1 MSEPT
6 STPVPSEPAV
16 REPEATPPGPESE
29 PAQAA
34 PSRPNTGGGA
44 GLASG
49 IALLAA
55 IAALA
60 LAAWQWHDGRGQLDA
75 LRQELARKLAE
86 VDTQTREGQLI
97 AKQVREAGDEVRVK
111 IGVLENK
118 LADSQNQQVALE
130 ALYQELSRNRDEW
143 TFAEIEQSLQLASQ
157 QLQLAGN
164 VKAALIA
171 LANAETRL
179 QRMDHPQLAPL
190 RKTLSRD
197 IERLKALPH
206 VDTVGISARIDGLI
220 NAVDTLPLAMEARPL
235 PGSAPAAAAEPDSR
249 PWMRL
254 WREAWGEIRQMVRI
268 QRMDKPDMSLIAPSQ
283 SFFLRE
289 NLKLRLVGAR
299 LALLTRDQTSY
310 KADLKAAGDW
320 FAKYY
325 DTSDKS
331 VDTALA
337 TLRTLHDGEISIEPP
352 DIGGTL
358 EALRSYRTA
367 ARERPGR

>member
-1 MSEPT
+1 MSDPI
-6 STPVPSEPAV
+6 SDPVP
-16 REPEATPPGPESE
+16 REPEAMPPE
-29 PAQAA
+29 AAA
-34 PSRPNTGGGA
+34 PSATQTGGSRLYA
-44 GLASG
+44 GLA
-49 IALLAA
+49 LLTAFAA
-55 IAALA
+55 FALA
-60 LAAWQWHDGRGQLDA
+60 VWQWHDSRGQLDT
-75 LRQELARKLAE
+75 LRQALAQKLAE
-86 VDTQTREGQLI
+86 VETQTRDGQLI
-97 AKQVREAGDEVRVK
+97 AKQVRDAGDEARVK

-206 VDTVGISARIDGLI
+206 VDAVGISVRIDTLI
-220 NAVDTLPLAMEARPL
+220 TAVDALPLAMEARPM
-235 PGSAPAAAAEPDSR
+235 PGPASAAGADSN
-249 PWMRL
+249 PWTRF

-268 QRMDKPDMSLIAPSQ
+268 QHMDKPDVPLLAPSQ

-289 NLKLRLVGAR
+289 NLKLRLIGAR

-310 KADLKAAGDW
+310 KADLKAASDW
-320 FAKYY
+320 LARYY
-325 DTSDKS
+325 DTNDKS
-331 VDTALA
+331 VGAALA
-337 TLRTLHDGEISIEPP
+337 ALRALHDSEITIEVPE
-352 DIGGTL
+352 IGATL
-358 EALRSYRTA
+358 EALRSYRAA

>member
-1 MSEPT
+1 MSDPT
-6 STPVPSEPAV
+6 PDPVL
-16 REPEATPPGPESE
+16 REPDATPPEV
-29 PAQAA
+29 AA
-34 PSRPNTGGGA
+34 PAASQPGGSRLYA
-44 GLASG
+44 GL
-49 IALLAA
+49 ALLAA
-55 IAALA
+55 IAAFA
-60 LAAWQWHDGRGQLDA
+60 LAVWQWHDSRGQLDT

-86 VDTQTREGQLI
+86 VDIQTRDGQLI
-97 AKQVREAGDEVRVK
+97 AKQVREAGNEAQVK

-190 RKTLSRD
+190 RKSLSRD
-197 IERLKALPH
+197 IERLKSLPH
-206 VDTVGISARIDGLI
+206 VDAVGISVRIDTLVA
-220 NAVDTLPLAMEARPL
+220 AVDALPLAMEARPMSG
-235 PGSAPAAAAEPDSR
+235 PVSTAGADNT
-249 PWMRL
+249 PWMRF
-254 WREAWGEIRQMVRI
+254 WREVWGEIKQMVRI
-268 QRMDKPDMSLIAPSQ
+268 QHMDKPDLPLLAPSQ

-289 NLKLRLVGAR
+289 NLKLRLIGAR

-310 KADLKAAGDW
+310 KADLKAASDW
-320 FAKYY
+320 LAKYY
-325 DTSDKS
+325 DTNDKS
-331 VDTALA
+331 VNSTLA
-337 TLRTLHDGEISIEPP
+337 ALRTLHDSEITIEVPE
-352 DIGGTL
+352 IGATL
-358 EALRSYRTA
+358 DALRSYRTA

>member
-1 MSEPT
+1 MSDPT
-6 STPVPSEPAV
+6 PDPVP
-16 REPEATPPGPESE
+16 REPEATPPE
-29 PAQAA
+29 AAA
-34 PSRPNTGGGA
+34 PSATQTGGFRLYA
-44 GLASG
+44 GLA
-49 IALLAA
+49 LLTAFAA
-55 IAALA
+55 FALA
-60 LAAWQWHDGRGQLDA
+60 VWQWHDSRGQLDT
-75 LRQELARKLAE
+75 LRQELAQKLAE
-86 VDTQTREGQLI
+86 VETQTRDGQLI
-97 AKQVREAGDEVRVK
+97 AKQVRDAGDEARVK

-197 IERLKALPH
+197 IERLKVLPH
-206 VDTVGISARIDGLI
+206 VDAVGISVRIDTLI
-220 NAVDTLPLAMEARPL
+220 TVVDALPLAMEARPM
-235 PGSAPAAAAEPDSR
+235 PGPASAAGADSN
-249 PWMRL
+249 PWMRF

-268 QRMDKPDMSLIAPSQ
+268 QHMDKPDVPLLAPSQ

-289 NLKLRLVGAR
+289 NLKLRLIGAR

-310 KADLKAAGDW
+310 KADLKAASDW
-320 FAKYY
+320 LARYY
-325 DTSDKS
+325 DTNDKS
-331 VDTALA
+331 VGTALA
-337 TLRTLHDGEISIEPP
+337 ALRALHDSEITIEVPE
-352 DIGGTL
+352 IGATL
-358 EALRSYRTA
+358 EALRSYRAA

>member
-1 MSEPT
+1 MSD
-6 STPVPSEPAV
+6 STPDPVPH
-16 REPEATPPGPESE
+16 EPEAAQLGPAF
-29 PAQAA
+29 PAV
-34 PSRPNTGGGA
+34 SKTGGSR
-44 GLASG
+44 LYSSL
-49 IALLAA
+49 ALLLALAA
-55 IAALA
+55 FA
-60 LAAWQWHDGRGQLDA
+60 LAAWQWHDSRGQLDT
-75 LRQELARKLAE
+75 LRQELARKLA
-86 VDTQTREGQLI
+86 VADTQTRDGQLI
-97 AKQVREAGDEVRVK
+97 AKQIRDAGDELRVK

-118 LADSQNQQVALE
+118 LADSQNQQIALE

-171 LANAETRL
+171 LANAEARL
-179 QRMDHPQLAPL
+179 QRMDHPQLAAL

-206 VDTVGISARIDGLI
+206 VDAVGISVRIDTLI
-220 NAVDTLPLAMEARPL
+220 TAVDTLPLAMEARPM
-235 PGSAPAAAAEPDSR
+235 PEPAPVAGADIHPN
-249 PWMRL
+249 PWVRL
-254 WREAWGEIRQMVRI
+254 WREAWGEIKQMVRI
-268 QRMDKPDMSLIAPSQ
+268 QHMDKPDVPLLAPSQ

-310 KADLKAAGDW
+310 KADLKASSDW
-320 FAKYY
+320 LAKYY
-325 DTSDKS
+325 GTGDKS

-337 TLRTLHDGEISIEPP
+337 TLRTLLDGEITIEVPE
-352 DIGGTL
+352 ISATL
-358 EALRSYRTA
+358 EALRGYRAA

>member
-1 MSEPT
+1 MSDPT
-6 STPVPSEPAV
+6 PDPVL
-16 REPEATPPGPESE
+16 REPDATPPEV
-29 PAQAA
+29 AA
-34 PSRPNTGGGA
+34 PAASQTGGSRLYA
-44 GLASG
+44 GL
-49 IALLAA
+49 ALLAA
-55 IAALA
+55 IAAFA
-60 LAAWQWHDGRGQLDA
+60 LAVWQWHDSRGQLDT

-86 VDTQTREGQLI
+86 VDIQTRDGQLI
-97 AKQVREAGDEVRVK
+97 AKQVRDAGNEAQVK

-190 RKTLSRD
+190 RKSLSRD
-197 IERLKALPH
+197 IERLKSLPH
-206 VDTVGISARIDGLI
+206 VDAVGISVRIDTLVA
-220 NAVDTLPLAMEARPL
+220 AVDALPLAMEARPM
-235 PGSAPAAAAEPDSR
+235 PGPVSTAGADNT
-249 PWMRL
+249 PWMRF
-254 WREAWGEIRQMVRI
+254 WREVWGEIKQMVRI
-268 QRMDKPDMSLIAPSQ
+268 QHMDKPDLPLLAPSQ

-289 NLKLRLVGAR
+289 NLKLRLIGAR

-310 KADLKAAGDW
+310 KADLKAASDRL
-320 FAKYY
+320 AKYY
-325 DTSDKS
+325 DTNDKS
-331 VDTALA
+331 VNSALA
-337 TLRTLHDGEISIEPP
+337 ALRTLHDSEITIEVPE
-352 DIGGTL
+352 IGATL
-358 EALRSYRTA
+358 DALRSYRTA